1 MIHWSDSV
9 TLENVCCMVIL
20 VSWVAREVSNETL
33 NMIVFVKLLVNL
45 GCHYDNSKSSGM
57 QYPVLG
63 TQVQ

>member
-9 TLENVCCMVIL
+9 TLENVCCIVIL
-20 VSWVAREVSNETL
+20 VSWVVREVLNEML
-33 NMIVFVKLLVNL
+33 NMIVFVKLHVNL
-45 GCHYDNSKSSGM
+45 GCHCDNSKSSGM